1 MFRLGIAYKNDQ
13 RMNSI
18 VNKDNKKW
26 IVVASYFILSVVIP
40 IIVSVTFAT
49 LKIENP
55 TSFDYWMMVVEEA
68 LILAVCIACLFN
80 DILLE
85 MKKDSLKRILAMAGI
100 FFVVFILLNAA
111 AGWVYPL
118 IGIDVTSS
126 INQQIMAEMKRALPK
141 TLFCFSCVI
150 MGPISE
156 ELVFRFALYN
166 LIIEICG
173 HSDNASLIAIIG
185 SSMCFGIMHSGF
197 SIMIVPYFLIGVFF
211 CAGYV
216 YSKNIIPVILVHSV
230 NNIIAIGIL

>member
-40 IIVSVTFAT
+40 IIISVTFAT

-156 ELVFRFALYN
+156 ELVFIPTMQTPRTALFSVDTGCSYCPAESVFCLISSRQPEASVHYLFFRRSGHN
-166 LIIEICG
+166 LWCCC
-173 HSDNASLIAIIG
+173 H
-185 SSMCFGIMHSGF
+185 
-197 SIMIVPYFLIGVFF
+197 
-211 CAGYV
+211 
-216 YSKNIIPVILVHSV
+216 
-230 NNIIAIGIL
+230 